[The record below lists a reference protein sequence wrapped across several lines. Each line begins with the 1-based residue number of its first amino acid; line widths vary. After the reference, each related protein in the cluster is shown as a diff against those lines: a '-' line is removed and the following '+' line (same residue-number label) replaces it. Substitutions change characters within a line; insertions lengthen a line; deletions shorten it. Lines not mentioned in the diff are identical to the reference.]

1 MLKKSLIILSTVLYF
16 SVLITGFP
24 LKIDIISS
32 DDNPFFSLEN
42 INHFVYAQ
50 DDSDKSESGSD
61 KSESGSD
68 KSESG
73 SDKSESGSDK
83 SESGSDK
90 SESGSDNS
98 ESGSDKS
105 ESGSDNSNFDS
116 NDEKSKENTEGNT
129 PNFQS
134 SPHLKD
140 ANGSD
145 ENSKENNEMN
155 TPDFLASPDGDT
167 AVDPPVAG
175 DNPPPV
181 GGDNPPPVGGAN
193 TPPVGGDNPPPVGRD
208 NPPPVG
214 GDNPPP
220 VGGDN
225 PPPVGGDNPPPVGGD
240 NPPPVGGDNPPPV
253 GGDNPDTSKDKNNI
267 KDKINL
273 EFDKITKIIS
283 KTKNKIIVKDDS
295 DSEKE
300 IIIVSDPTCPT
311 QSETI
316 ELNGIIVPKGIR
328 LLANFYPCIIQ
339 NGGITMNIPESP
351 YLNLAVIYIDNN
363 IDNHAGTLI
372 SPSKIQSLD
381 KNQGLFSIE
390 LDKKMRGNDPIT
402 GELTKLEKINGLALY
417 NNGIEPIEFNEG
429 SSVALTATFTK

>member
-32 DDNPFFSLEN
+32 EDNPFFSLEN

-50 DDSDKSESGSD
+50 DDSDKSESSSD
-61 KSESGSD
+61 KSESSSD
-68 KSESG
+68 KSESS
-73 SDKSESGSDK
+73 SDKSESSSDK
-83 SESGSDK
+83 
-90 SESGSDNS
+90 
-98 ESGSDKS
+98 
-105 ESGSDNSNFDS
+105 SNFDS
-116 NDEKSKENTEGNT
+116 NDEKSKENTEGNI

-145 ENSKENNEMN
+145 EKSKENNEMD
-155 TPDFLASPDGDT
+155 TPDFLAGPDGDT
-167 AVDPPVAG
+167 AVD
-175 DNPPPV
+175 
-181 GGDNPPPVGGAN
+181 
-193 TPPVGGDNPPPVGRD
+193 
-208 NPPPVG
+208 PPPVG

-225 PPPVGGDNPPPVGGD
+225 PPPVGGDNPPPVGRD
-240 NPPPVGGDNPPPV
+240 NPPPVGGDNSE
-253 GGDNPDTSKDKNNI
+253 TSKDKNNI

-283 KTKNKIIVKDDS
+283 KTKNKVIVKDDS

-339 NGGITMNIPESP
+339 NGGMTMNIPESP

>member
-32 DDNPFFSLEN
+32 EDNPFFSLEN

-73 SDKSESGSDK
+73 NDK
-83 SESGSDK
+83 
-90 SESGSDNS
+90 S

-181 GGDNPPPVGGAN
+181 GGDNPPPVGG
-193 TPPVGGDNPPPVGRD
+193 
-208 NPPPVG
+208 
-214 GDNPPP
+214 
-220 VGGDN
+220 
-225 PPPVGGDNPPPVGGD
+225 DNPPPVGGD

-283 KTKNKIIVKDDS
+283 KTKNKVIVKDDS

>member
-1 MLKKSLIILSTVLYF
+1 LFF

-32 DDNPFFSLEN
+32 EDNPFFSLEN

-50 DDSDKSESGSD
+50 DDSDKSESSSD
-61 KSESGSD
+61 KSESSSD
-68 KSESG
+68 KSES
-73 SDKSESGSDK
+73 S
-83 SESGSDK
+83 
-90 SESGSDNS
+90 
-98 ESGSDKS
+98 
-105 ESGSDNSNFDS
+105 SDNSNFDS

-129 PNFQS
+129 PNFHS

-145 ENSKENNEMN
+145 EKSKENNEMN
-155 TPDFLASPDGDT
+155 TPDFLAGPNGDT
-167 AVDPPVAG
+167 AVDPPRGG
-175 DNPPPV
+175 DNPAPV
-181 GGDNPPPVGGAN
+181 GGDNPA
-193 TPPVGGDNPPPVGRD
+193 PVGGDNPE
-208 NPPPVG
+208 
-214 GDNPPP
+214 
-220 VGGDN
+220 
-225 PPPVGGDNPPPVGGD
+225 
-240 NPPPVGGDNPPPV
+240 
-253 GGDNPDTSKDKNNI
+253 TSKDKNNI

-283 KTKNKIIVKDDS
+283 KTKNKVIVKDDS

-339 NGGITMNIPESP
+339 NGGMTMNIPESP

>member
-1 MLKKSLIILSTVLYF
+1 MLKKSLIILSTFLFF

-32 DDNPFFSLEN
+32 EDNLFFSLEN

-50 DDSDKSESGSD
+50 DDSDKSESSSD
-61 KSESGSD
+61 KSESSSD
-68 KSESG
+68 KSESS
-73 SDKSESGSDK
+73 SDKSESSSDK
-83 SESGSDK
+83 SESSSDK
-90 SESGSDNS
+90 SESS
-98 ESGSDKS
+98 
-105 ESGSDNSNFDS
+105 SDNSNFDS
-116 NDEKSKENTEGNT
+116 NDEKSNENTEGNT
-129 PNFQS
+129 PNFHS

-145 ENSKENNEMN
+145 EKSNENTEGNTPNFHSSPHLKDANGSDEKSKENNEMN
-155 TPDFLASPDGDT
+155 TPDFLAGPDGDT
-167 AVDPPVAG
+167 AVDPPRGG
-175 DNPPPV
+175 DNPAPV
-181 GGDNPPPVGGAN
+181 GGDNPE
-193 TPPVGGDNPPPVGRD
+193 
-208 NPPPVG
+208 
-214 GDNPPP
+214 
-220 VGGDN
+220 
-225 PPPVGGDNPPPVGGD
+225 
-240 NPPPVGGDNPPPV
+240 
-253 GGDNPDTSKDKNNI
+253 TSKDKNNI

-283 KTKNKIIVKDDS
+283 KTKNKVIVKDDS

-339 NGGITMNIPESP
+339 NGGMTMNIPESP

>member
-32 DDNPFFSLEN
+32 EDNPFFSLEN

-50 DDSDKSESGSD
+50 DDSDKSESNSD
-61 KSESGSD
+61 KSESSSD
-68 KSESG
+68 KSESS
-73 SDKSESGSDK
+73 SDK
-83 SESGSDK
+83 
-90 SESGSDNS
+90 
-98 ESGSDKS
+98 
-105 ESGSDNSNFDS
+105 SNFDS
-116 NDEKSKENTEGNT
+116 NDEKSKENTEGNI

-145 ENSKENNEMN
+145 EKSKENNEMN
-155 TPDFLASPDGDT
+155 NPDFLAGPDGDT
-167 AVDPPVAG
+167 AVD
-175 DNPPPV
+175 
-181 GGDNPPPVGGAN
+181 
-193 TPPVGGDNPPPVGRD
+193 
-208 NPPPVG
+208 PPPVG

-225 PPPVGGDNPPPVGGD
+225 PPPVGGDNSE
-240 NPPPVGGDNPPPV
+240 
-253 GGDNPDTSKDKNNI
+253 TSKDKNNI

-283 KTKNKIIVKDDS
+283 KTKNKVIVKDDS

-339 NGGITMNIPESP
+339 NGGMTMNIPESP

-429 SSVALTATFTK
+429 SSVALTAKFTK

>member
-1 MLKKSLIILSTVLYF
+1 MLKKSLIILSTFLFF

-32 DDNPFFSLEN
+32 EDNLFFSLEN

-50 DDSDKSESGSD
+50 DDSDKSESSSD
-61 KSESGSD
+61 KSESSSD
-68 KSESG
+68 KSESS
-73 SDKSESGSDK
+73 SDKSESSSDK
-83 SESGSDK
+83 SESSSDKNESSSDK
-90 SESGSDNS
+90 SESS
-98 ESGSDKS
+98 SDKS
-105 ESGSDNSNFDS
+105 ESSSDKSESSSDKSESSSDKSESSSDNSNFDS
-116 NDEKSKENTEGNT
+116 NDEKSKEN
-129 PNFQS
+129 
-134 SPHLKD
+134 
-140 ANGSD
+140 
-145 ENSKENNEMN
+145 NEMN
-155 TPDFLASPDGDT
+155 TPDFLAGPDGDT
-167 AVDPPVAG
+167 AVDPPRGG
-175 DNPPPV
+175 DNPAPV
-181 GGDNPPPVGGAN
+181 GGDNPE
-193 TPPVGGDNPPPVGRD
+193 
-208 NPPPVG
+208 
-214 GDNPPP
+214 
-220 VGGDN
+220 
-225 PPPVGGDNPPPVGGD
+225 
-240 NPPPVGGDNPPPV
+240 
-253 GGDNPDTSKDKNNI
+253 TSKDKNNI

-283 KTKNKIIVKDDS
+283 KTKNKVIVKDDS

-339 NGGITMNIPESP
+339 NGGMTMNIPESP

>member
-1 MLKKSLIILSTVLYF
+1 MLKKSLIILSTFLFF

-32 DDNPFFSLEN
+32 EDNLFFSLEN

-50 DDSDKSESGSD
+50 DDSDKSESSSD
-61 KSESGSD
+61 KSESSSD
-68 KSESG
+68 KSESS
-73 SDKSESGSDK
+73 SDKSESSSDK
-83 SESGSDK
+83 SESSSDK
-90 SESGSDNS
+90 SESS
-98 ESGSDKS
+98 SDKS
-105 ESGSDNSNFDS
+105 ESSSDKSESSSDKSESSSDKSESSSDKSESSSDKSESSSDNSNFDS
-116 NDEKSKENTEGNT
+116 KDEKSKDNTEGNT

-145 ENSKENNEMN
+145 EKSKENNEMN
-155 TPDFLASPDGDT
+155 TPDFLAGPDGDT
-167 AVDPPVAG
+167 AVD
-175 DNPPPV
+175 
-181 GGDNPPPVGGAN
+181 
-193 TPPVGGDNPPPVGRD
+193 
-208 NPPPVG
+208 PPPVG

-240 NPPPVGGDNPPPV
+240 NPE
-253 GGDNPDTSKDKNNI
+253 TSKDKNNI

-283 KTKNKIIVKDDS
+283 KTKNKVIVKDDS

-339 NGGITMNIPESP
+339 NGGMTMNIPESP

-390 LDKKMRGNDPIT
+390 LD
-402 GELTKLEKINGLALY
+402 
-417 NNGIEPIEFNEG
+417 
-429 SSVALTATFTK
+429 

>member
-32 DDNPFFSLEN
+32 EDNPFFSLEN
-42 INHFVYAQ
+42 INHFVYSESS
-50 DDSDKSESGSD
+50 SDKSESSSD
-61 KSESGSD
+61 KSESSSD
-68 KSESG
+68 KSESS
-73 SDKSESGSDK
+73 SDKSESSSDK
-83 SESGSDK
+83 SESSSDK
-90 SESGSDNS
+90 
-98 ESGSDKS
+98 
-105 ESGSDNSNFDS
+105 SNFDS
-116 NDEKSKENTEGNT
+116 NDEKSKENTEGNI

-145 ENSKENNEMN
+145 EKSKENNEMN
-155 TPDFLASPDGDT
+155 TPDFLAGPDGDT
-167 AVDPPVAG
+167 AVD
-175 DNPPPV
+175 
-181 GGDNPPPVGGAN
+181 
-193 TPPVGGDNPPPVGRD
+193 
-208 NPPPVG
+208 PPPVG

-225 PPPVGGDNPPPVGGD
+225 PPPVGGDNSE
-240 NPPPVGGDNPPPV
+240 
-253 GGDNPDTSKDKNNI
+253 TSKDKNNI

-283 KTKNKIIVKDDS
+283 KTKNKVIVKDDS

-339 NGGITMNIPESP
+339 NGGMTMNIPESP

-390 LDKKMRGNDPIT
+390 LDKKMKGNDPIT
-402 GELTKLEKINGLALY
+402 GELTTLEKINGLALY
-417 NNGIEPIEFNEG
+417 NSGNEPIEFKEG

>member
-1 MLKKSLIILSTVLYF
+1 
-16 SVLITGFP
+16 
-24 LKIDIISS
+24 
-32 DDNPFFSLEN
+32 
-42 INHFVYAQ
+42 
-50 DDSDKSESGSD
+50 
-61 KSESGSD
+61 
-68 KSESG
+68 
-73 SDKSESGSDK
+73 
-83 SESGSDK
+83 
-90 SESGSDNS
+90 
-98 ESGSDKS
+98 
-105 ESGSDNSNFDS
+105 
-116 NDEKSKENTEGNT
+116 
-129 PNFQS
+129 
-134 SPHLKD
+134 
-140 ANGSD
+140 
-145 ENSKENNEMN
+145 MN
-155 TPDFLASPDGDT
+155 TPDFLAGPDGDT
-167 AVDPPVAG
+167 AVDPP
-175 DNPPPV
+175 
-181 GGDNPPPVGGAN
+181 
-193 TPPVGGDNPPPVGRD
+193 R
-208 NPPPVG
+208 G

-225 PPPVGGDNPPPVGGD
+225 PPPVGGDNPE
-240 NPPPVGGDNPPPV
+240 
-253 GGDNPDTSKDKNNI
+253 TSKDKNNI

-283 KTKNKIIVKDDS
+283 KTKNKVIVKDDS

-339 NGGITMNIPESP
+339 NGGMTMNIPESP

>member
-1 MLKKSLIILSTVLYF
+1 MLKKSLIILSTFLFF

-32 DDNPFFSLEN
+32 EDNPFFSLEN

-50 DDSDKSESGSD
+50 DDSDKSESSSD
-61 KSESGSD
+61 KSESSSDKNENSSD
-68 KSESG
+68 KSESS
-73 SDKSESGSDK
+73 SDKSESSSDKRESSSDK
-83 SESGSDK
+83 SESSSDK
-90 SESGSDNS
+90 SESS
-98 ESGSDKS
+98 SDKS
-105 ESGSDNSNFDS
+105 ESSSDKSESSSDKSESSSDKSESSSDKSESSSDKSESSSDKSESSSDKSESSSDNSNFDS

-129 PNFQS
+129 PNFHS

-145 ENSKENNEMN
+145 EKSKENNEMN
-155 TPDFLASPDGDT
+155 TPDFLAGPDGDT
-167 AVDPPVAG
+167 AVDPPSGG
-175 DNPPPV
+175 DNPAPV
-181 GGDNPPPVGGAN
+181 GGDNPE
-193 TPPVGGDNPPPVGRD
+193 
-208 NPPPVG
+208 
-214 GDNPPP
+214 
-220 VGGDN
+220 
-225 PPPVGGDNPPPVGGD
+225 
-240 NPPPVGGDNPPPV
+240 
-253 GGDNPDTSKDKNNI
+253 TSKDKNNI

-283 KTKNKIIVKDDS
+283 KTKNKVIVKDDS

-339 NGGITMNIPESP
+339 NGGMTMNIPESP